1 MAVIPIH
8 NNKSIESK
16 ELEVHVVMC
25 EYRRKVMED
34 KIENIEKQ
42 LEDINTRAMMSK
54 KLILGSIFSVI
65 TGVITTIF
73 SILLNYNFL
82 KS

>member
-1 MAVIPIH
+1 MSVIPIH

>member
-1 MAVIPIH
+1 MSVIPIH
-8 NNKSIESK
+8 NNKSIETK

>member
-1 MAVIPIH
+1 MALIPVP
-8 NNKSIESK
+8 NNKNIESK

-25 EYRRKVMED
+25 EYRRKVIED
-34 KIENIEKQ
+34 KIEYLEKQ
-42 LEDINTRAMMSK
+42 IEDTNTRAMMSK
-54 KLILGSIFSVI
+54 KLILGAILSVI

-73 SILLNYNFL
+73 SIFLNYNFL